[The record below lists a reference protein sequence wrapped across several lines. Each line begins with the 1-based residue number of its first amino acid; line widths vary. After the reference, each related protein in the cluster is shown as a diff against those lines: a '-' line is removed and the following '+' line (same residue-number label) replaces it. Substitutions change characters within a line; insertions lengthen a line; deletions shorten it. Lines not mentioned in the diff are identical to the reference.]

1 MSGTKIQVRP
11 LDIEK
16 WHGKKG
22 AESFAGTFT
31 VTALVSGTTGSYKTG
46 LSPEEEEEY
55 GKLLRQDLSARHDR
69 NKAHEF
75 WDSEAAAVKL
85 ENKTNFIDKGE
96 ALGFVH
102 YKILLNSKFVANSM
116 KEYEEGLWPE
126 ALFVIVDE
134 DTDSDIKASKISI
147 IKEVFAKSAE
157 LSKDKKA
164 DIILVLS
171 GRLVRGK
178 SDNFIEVAFDEEV
191 QKNPK
196 DVLNIIKM
204 DKKKTAT
211 HALILEAQQKYILN
225 KAGHRYMYHDSILGD
240 DIYSTIE
247 YLEKP
252 ENQELK
258 LRITQ
263 AVNN

>member
-1 MSGTKIQVRP
+1 MSTKIQVRP

-22 AESFAGTFT
+22 AESFAGSFT
-31 VTALVSGTTGSYKTG
+31 VTALVSGTTNTYKSG
-46 LSPEEEEEY
+46 LTREEEEEY
-55 GKLLRQDLSARHDR
+55 GAILRQDISSRYDR
-69 NKAHEF
+69 NKPHEF

-96 ALGFVH
+96 ALGYIH
-102 YKILLNSKFVANSM
+102 YKILLNSKYVANSV
-116 KEYEEGLWPE
+116 KEYEEGMWPE

-134 DTDSDIKASKISI
+134 ETDSDIKASKISI
-147 IKEVFAKSAE
+147 IKEVFAKSAS

-164 DIILVLS
+164 DIVLILS
-171 GRLVRGK
+171 GKLIRGK
-178 SDNFIEVAFDEEV
+178 SDNYVEVAFDEEV
-191 QKNPK
+191 QKNPN
-196 DVLNIIKM
+196 DVLNVIKM

-211 HALILEAQQKYILN
+211 HALILEAIQKYVLT
-225 KAGHRYMYHDSILGD
+225 KAGHRYMYHDSIIGE
-240 DIYSTIE
+240 DIYSTID

-258 LRITQ
+258 LRIIDT
-263 AVNN
+263 VNK